1 MWTPGGI
8 VVTAA
13 VTNGGSVINK
23 TNKQICGKC
32 SHRLSSLKRN
42 IKCDKKLVEAYIA
55 SIYIQQNQHFDFRN
69 MFQVLRAMGSNQGQ
83 QYCPILSVCFSRT
96 LEISDLNKGTNMN
109 MNFWVASRRHWIGS
123 LSSVQWYFTTTTHSG
138 DGIFTQELVPLVV
151 KRQITKIWPQ

>member
-13 VTNGGSVINK
+13 VTNGGSVINE

-32 SHRLSSLKRN
+32 SHRRN

-109 MNFWVASRRHWIGS
+109 MNF
-123 LSSVQWYFTTTTHSG
+123 
-138 DGIFTQELVPLVV
+138 
-151 KRQITKIWPQ
+151 